1 MKSVL
6 RVKKESSVSIAPNG
20 EVFPLPKPDD
30 YIKEFKRLQ
39 KLVAK
44 NRKEGREIV
53 VVMGLGFVGAVMAG
67 IVADAEQKPV
77 TQGLACPD
85 LAEGKGDMINGDA
98 KTGHPEPVE
107 GKGASAKGVM
117 VRQAHH
123 DTSSAPLKDAVGGAA
138 MSPAGGGAGGG
149 CSSLVAHHSSLSS
162 PLPAVGSPNKF
173 VIGVQRPSTRSYWK
187 IPYLNRGIA
196 PVEAEDPEVAPLIAR
211 CVNEKKTLTATFTED
226 ALTLAD
232 CVVVDV
238 QCDYFKETLG
248 NCRQGHAEIAALED
262 SLKIIGDKIRPDCLV
277 LIETTVPPGTTEYI
291 AYPIIKKAFER
302 RFPPPEAVNRKGA
315 KNPSFIHEPPPAL
328 RATSASG
335 GQKDPS
341 PPLEGVGGGS
351 SSSLVASHSS
361 LVSPAGGGAGGGH
374 SSLVAQHSSLSSPEP
389 LLSHSYERVM
399 PGREY
404 VASIR
409 DFWRVCSGVNPTA
422 RARVSKFLSEVLNVE
437 KFPLT
442 VLDRPIESETCKIV
456 ENSYRATILAFLDEW
471 SLFAERNGVDIMKV
485 IQAIKV
491 RPTHSNMIFPGPGIG
506 GYCLPKDGG
515 LGVWA
520 YRHLMGFEDDIFKI
534 TPMAIDI
541 NDTRA
546 LHAAELVRDAL
557 RNMGKIVAASKIVIL
572 GASYREDV
580 GDTRYSGSEALVR
593 KLTEMGGE
601 IRVHDP
607 YVQHWWEL
615 EKQDTYPAPG
625 HSWARFF
632 RNQESLTDLRIEPD
646 MKAALKGADAVV
658 LAVKHQAYREL
669 DPDKILKMTGRP
681 FAIIDCFGLLDDA
694 KIRRYFELGCEVKG
708 LGRGHVKRIKDQ
720 VNT

>member
-1 MKSVL
+1 MNQIDQTDQISTAPSG
-6 RVKKESSVSIAPNG
+6 ES
-20 EVFPLPKPDD
+20 FPLPQPED
-30 YIKEFKRLQ
+30 YEKEFARLQ
-39 KLVAK
+39 ALANE
-44 NRKEGREIV
+44 NRALGREIV
-53 VVMGLGFVGAVMAG
+53 VVMGVGFVGAVMAG
-67 IVADAEQKPV
+67 IVADAEHKAPPV
-77 TQGLACPD
+77 PPFDKGGLGGISP
-85 LAEGKGDMINGDA
+85 
-98 KTGHPEPVE
+98 
-107 GKGASAKGVM
+107 
-117 VRQAHH
+117 Q
-123 DTSSAPLKDAVGGAA
+123 TSNPAPTN
-138 MSPAGGGAGGG
+138 
-149 CSSLVAHHSSLSS
+149 
-162 PLPAVGSPNKF
+162 LPSKF
-173 VIGVQRPSTRSYWK
+173 VIAMQRPSPRSYWK

-211 CVNEKKTLTATFTED
+211 CVNEKKTLTATFTYD

-248 NCRQGHAEIAALED
+248 NCREGHAEIAALED
-262 SLKIIGDKIRPDCLV
+262 SLKIIGEKINPDCLV
-277 LIETTVPPGTTEYI
+277 LIETTVPPGTTEYV
-291 AYPIIKKAFER
+291 AYPILKKAFER
-302 RFPPPEAVNRKGA
+302 RF
-315 KNPSFIHEPPPAL
+315 
-328 RATSASG
+328 
-335 GQKDPS
+335 
-341 PPLEGVGGGS
+341 S
-351 SSSLVASHSS
+351 SSNLQNKSGNLEPQTSN
-361 LVSPAGGGAGGGH
+361 
-374 SSLVAQHSSLSSPEP
+374 PEP
-389 LLSHSYERVM
+389 LLAHSYERVM

-409 DFWRVCSGVNPTA
+409 DFWRVCSGINDIA
-422 RARVSKFLSEVLNVE
+422 KERVTKFLSEVLNVDNY
-437 KFPLT
+437 PLT

-471 SLFAERNGVDIMKV
+471 STFAERNGVDIMKV

-580 GDTRYSGSEALVR
+580 GDTRYSGSEALIR
-593 KLTEMGGE
+593 KLTEMGAE
-601 IRVHDP
+601 IAVHDP
-607 YVQHWWEL
+607 YVKHWPEF

-632 RNQESLTDLRIEPD
+632 RNQENLKDLRISED
-646 MKAALKGADAVV
+646 LKDALKGADAVV
-658 LAVKHQAYREL
+658 LAVKHQSYKDL
-669 DPDKILKMTGRP
+669 NPDDIIAMTERP
-681 FAIIDCFGLLDDA
+681 IAIIDCFGMLSDE
-694 KIRRYFELGCEVKG
+694 KIKRCFELKCEVKG
-708 LGRGHVKRIKDQ
+708 LGRGHVKRIKDKVQ
-720 VNT
+720 LK